1 MRSEPDLPAGGR
13 SLSLRVAAVAALAGA
28 CSGVLVPE
36 QAALDTARERWAA
49 ASPASYVY
57 VVQRSCFCLTD
68 FVRPIRVEV
77 REGEVVS
84 ATYADSG
91 EPVTNPDVPIPTV
104 PDLFTIIQEA
114 LDAGAH
120 SIVATYDGE
129 LGYPMDVSIDYLEMA
144 IDEELAFSVREF
156 ELL

>member
-1 MRSEPDLPAGGR
+1 MRSEPRWGVRRRVPA
-13 SLSLRVAAVAALAGA
+13 LAALAIG
-28 CSGVLVPE
+28 CSGVLAPE
-36 QAALDTARERWAA
+36 QDALDAARERWAQ

-91 EPVTNPDVPIPTV
+91 EPVTNPDVPTPTV
-104 PDLFTIIQEA
+104 PDLFTVIQEA
-114 LDAGAH
+114 IDAEAH
-120 SIVATYDGE
+120 SIAATYDAE
-129 LGYPMDVSIDYLEMA
+129 LGYPVDVSIDYLELA

-156 ELL
+156 EPL